1 MTHIQMTDRNPSDL
15 GFMEELPDEELLAIN
30 GGYSM
35 PRITYPIG
43 GSFSST
49 SNNPPRR
56 ITATFPKPIQF
67 WSRRSI

>member
-1 MTHIQMTDRNPSDL
+1 MTDRNPSDL

-30 GGYSM
+30 GGYII
-35 PRITYPIG
+35 PRRTYPIG
-43 GSFSST
+43 GSFNST

-56 ITATFPKPIQF
+56 ITATFPQRIQF